1 MVQST
6 EMLIIA
12 CECGQKMKVPSEAA
26 GKMVSCVKCGEKIK
40 IVAEPEPAATPTEPA
55 PLPKGAQTIQIQ
67 IRTQPRTEDVAS
79 EPDEASILHLM
90 KRGGLI
96 DDVAIKEARLVQ
108 QDLPRSDWET
118 LIDIGRVSSSDFNV
132 LLSKQPG
139 ITTIDLKN
147 YSIPG
152 EVLDFV
158 SSELIHKG
166 RLFPVDKL
174 GKLLTLAMACPLD
187 MEVVNE
193 VAEVTGLKVKVMLCS
208 LDDLRDSIRTYY
220 PDRREQIAYDDTF
233 AKELAKEFNESIE
246 KNPAACKLFDMEPLP
261 PVTQS
266 VEKLQHALQ
275 DSVCPLSEI
284 TPLAALDPATAV
296 FLLSPANSSAYGLP
310 KRVDNLEMAVAV
322 LGRKG
327 LTQILDTETVDDYAG
342 DSGTFDSEA
351 FWNRARFCARA
362 AKAIATTLESQRMQT
377 ICTAALLHEIG
388 RLGMHQVLPH
398 SYAAITAGIARNK
411 LIATEERVFKIT
423 HPEAGYMLAR
433 KANLPTGL
441 TEAIRHHRNPDDA
454 KKSKEVVSI
463 VALAALM
470 ADAQESD
477 ASLNLKDHPNLLENL
492 NLTDTKATRIYTEAC
507 QTPAE

>member
-1 MVQST
+1 MAQST
-6 EMLIIA
+6 ETLIIA
-12 CECGQKMKVPSEAA
+12 CKCGQKMKVPSEAA
-26 GKMVSCVKCGEKIK
+26 GKMAKCVKCGEKVK
-40 IVAEPEPAATPTEPA
+40 IVAGPEPVVTPTEPA
-55 PLPKGAQTIQIQ
+55 PLPKGAQTIQIK
-67 IRTQPRTEDVAS
+67 IETEPRTKEAAS
-79 EPDEASILHLM
+79 EAGEASILQLM

-96 DDVAIKEARLVQ
+96 DDMAIKEARLVQ

-118 LIDIGRVSSSDFNV
+118 LIDIGRVSVRDFHT
-132 LLSKQPG
+132 LLSKQKG

-158 SSELIHKG
+158 SSELIHRG

-187 MEVVNE
+187 TEVINE
-193 VAEVTGLKVKVMLCS
+193 VAEVTGLKVKVMLCT
-208 LDDLRDSIRTYY
+208 LDDLRESIRTYY

-246 KNPAACKLFDMEPLP
+246 KNPVACKLFDMDPLP

-266 VEKLQHALQ
+266 VKKLRQALQ

-284 TPLAALDPATAV
+284 TPMAALDPATAV

-310 KRVDNLEMAVAV
+310 KRVDNLEMAVAI

-327 LTQILDTETVDDYAG
+327 LTQILDTETVNDYTG
-342 DSGTFDSEA
+342 DSGTFNSEA

-362 AKAIATTLESQRMQT
+362 AKAIASALESQRTQT

-388 RLGMHQVLPH
+388 RLGMHHVLPH
-398 SYAAITAGIARNK
+398 SYAAITAKVTRK
-411 LIATEERVFKIT
+411 ELIATEERVFKIAY
-423 HPEAGYMLAR
+423 PEAGYMLAR
-433 KANLPTGL
+433 KSNLPTGI
-441 TEAIRHHRNPDDA
+441 TEAIRYHRNPDDA

-470 ADAQESD
+470 ADAQESGTNV
-477 ASLNLKDHPNLLENL
+477 NLKNHPNLLENL
-492 NLTDTKATRIYTEAC
+492 NLTDTKATRIYTEVSP
-507 QTPAE
+507 TPAE